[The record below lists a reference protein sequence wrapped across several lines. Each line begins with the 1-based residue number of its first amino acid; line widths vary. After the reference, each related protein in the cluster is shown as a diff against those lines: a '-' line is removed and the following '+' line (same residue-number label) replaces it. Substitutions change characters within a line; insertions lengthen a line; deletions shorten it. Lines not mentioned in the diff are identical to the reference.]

1 VRVDCVTT
9 PEVTSS
15 AGAVEFVR
23 THESEAIF
31 EVRVAVSLGLFG
43 VGVPIPTVCHP
54 AEDSL
59 FPMEVGNSPRI
70 VVLIVAAAPA
80 VAVVEGPGASARSRE
95 WHLPDVLNC
104 HLGGVLSRRSLE
116 STEGD
121 RSVPAFLMP
130 FRGRG
135 GWKNGT

>member
-9 PEVTSS
+9 PEITSPTG
-15 AGAVEFVR
+15 AGKFVR
-23 THESEAIF
+23 AHETEAMF
-31 EVRVAVSLGLFG
+31 EMCVAVSLDLSG

-70 VVLIVAAAPA
+70 VVLIFAAAPA
-80 VAVVEGPGASARSRE
+80 VAVIEGPGASARFRE
-95 WHLPDVLNC
+95 WHLPDVLNR
-104 HLGGVLSRRSLE
+104 HLGGVLSRRSPE

-130 FRGRG
+130 FRDRGR
-135 GWKNGT
+135 